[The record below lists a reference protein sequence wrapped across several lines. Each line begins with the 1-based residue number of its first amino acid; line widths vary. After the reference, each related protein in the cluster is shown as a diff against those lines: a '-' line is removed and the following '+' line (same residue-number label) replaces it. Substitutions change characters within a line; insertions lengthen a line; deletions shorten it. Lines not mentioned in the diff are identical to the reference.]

1 MREVTKRQVLGS
13 LVAGGAFSLA
23 GCMADDEG
31 LEDEGENETSDIPSN
46 VDSSLVTKNRIGRED
61 ASNTISYWATA
72 GHSNQNIQS
81 EETSQAYNE
90 IYEQW
95 AEENEDYKIE
105 YEVIVDHNQ
114 HEDQLL
120 TAVNAGNQPDTSAV
134 DSFWLANV
142 MDDLQPLDDHA
153 DSTDDY
159 LPFVEEAAF
168 DDEGMKGA
176 WFTTDCRLLFYRQ
189 DFIDQYA
196 DGEAPET
203 WDELIEIGSTISD
216 EEGVPGYMY
225 NGSRWE
231 ATCFDNLAFFWGQ
244 GGDIVEEIG
253 SDTPVFHEGDNYDYL
268 VNTFEFIQE
277 TVESGASPQRVV
289 NVDDYN
295 MLSEEAMNGEVGMF
309 LGGQWQYADLQEGLS
324 EEEFNNWSLAA
335 IPMPEASMSA
345 TGTGGWTVGSFSDD
359 PGALSWAGHYTKPD
373 VIAAICEAGGYLP
386 TRQSIYEDYDY
397 FQDSEVHQ
405 ISEEAVAA
413 GGRARPGGSL
423 YQSFSSAWQ
432 VAVGQVA
439 TGDREPQQAVD
450 EMVESVVG

>member
-1 MREVTKRQVLGS
+1 MRTFTKRRVLTS
-13 LVAGGAFSLA
+13 LATGGAFSLA

-31 LEDEGENETSDIPSN
+31 LDDEDEDETGDVPDN
-46 VDSSLVTKNRIGRED
+46 VDSDLVTNSRIGRED

-72 GHSNQNIQS
+72 GHSNQNLQS
-81 EETSQAYNE
+81 EETSRAYNE

-95 AEENEDYKIE
+95 AQEHEDYNIE
-105 YEVIVDHNQ
+105 YEIIVDHNQ

-142 MDDLQPLDDHA
+142 IDDLQSLDNYVDNA
-153 DSTDDY
+153 DDY
-159 LPFVEEAAF
+159 LSFVQEAAF

-176 WFTTDCRLLFYRQ
+176 WFTTDCRLLFYRR
-189 DFIDQYA
+189 DLIDQYA
-196 DGEAPET
+196 DGEPPET
-203 WDELIEIGSTISD
+203 WDELTEVGSTIS
-216 EEGVPGYMY
+216 EEEDIPGYLY

-244 GGDIVEEIG
+244 GGDIVEEVG
-253 SDTPVFHEGDNYDYL
+253 SNTPIFHEGDNYDYL
-268 VNTFEFIQE
+268 INTFEFFQE
-277 TVESGASPQRVV
+277 TVESGATPQRVV

-295 MLSEEAMNGEVGMF
+295 MLSQEAINGEVGMF
-309 LGGQWQYADLQEGLS
+309 LGGQWQFSDIEEGLS
-324 EEEFNNWSLAA
+324 EEEAQNWSFAE

-345 TGTGGWTVGSFSDD
+345 TGTGGWTVSSFSDD
-359 PGALSWAGHYTKPD
+359 PGALEWASHYTQPD

-386 TRQSIYEDYDY
+386 TRESIYDDYEY

-405 ISEEAVAA
+405 VSEGAVAA

-432 VAVGQVA
+432 VAVGQVV
-439 TGDREPQQAVD
+439 TGDREPQQAAD
-450 EMVESVVG
+450 EMIESVVG